1 AWERP
6 ATAPGG
12 QTEAGRGPARGGARP
27 RRREDGARR
36 GRNRRMAAPGRGA
49 GRTEQGRGGTGVDA
63 IVVENIVK
71 RFGSVEALRGVSFR
85 VRRGEI
91 FGLLGPNGAGK
102 TTLIRTL
109 LGLLRPA
116 EGRVRIF
123 DMDLERHPEA
133 VHRFVG
139 WVPQERAMDPFLT
152 GRENLLFVAGL
163 HHIPAR
169 EARDRVDGLLELV
182 ELAGAA
188 DRITRGYSGG
198 MRRRLQLAMGLVHR
212 PKVLLLDE
220 PSLGLDEADALCDRV
235 AIIEQGEIRGLDTPD
250 ALKQRYGGPPLLVL
264 EWGEPGAHGRRQL
277 IDSLKAL
284 PGVREVAERAGGVW
298 VRGDDVVAVTRAV
311 LAECE
316 RWGVTPARLS
326 VRQPTLDDVF
336 LAMTGAS
343 LKEST

>member
-1 AWERP
+1 
-6 ATAPGG
+6 
-12 QTEAGRGPARGGARP
+12 
-27 RRREDGARR
+27 
-36 GRNRRMAAPGRGA
+36 MAAPGRGA

-182 ELAGAA
+182 ELTGAA

-220 PSLGLDEADALCDRV
+220 PSLGLDVQTRRRMWWLIQKLRAGGTTVLITTHYLDEADALCDRV

-250 ALKQRYGGPPLLVL
+250 ALKQRYDGPPLLVL

-343 LKEST
+343 LKESTEEMSA